1 MSVLQRRHLRRR
13 LLSEVSRNELRTAS
27 ISFVDGDPLTSLRHL
42 QRLIASGYSLEHALA
57 NTAATNPSQEFT
69 EIRALLSRGESMES
83 SCRLLI
89 GALENRKRL
98 SSRDRDAL
106 LTFHSLSLAGAIGGR
121 VCEHLDSLIEM
132 LADRAHLR
140 HERAVQTASASASM
154 RMLTW
159 MPLLCGTW
167 MLIDS
172 ESVRVFLLQSAAGWM
187 CLLAGIALNAMGRL
201 WLQHEVAAC

>member
-1 MSVLQRRHLRRR
+1 MSLLRRRHLRRR
-13 LLSEVSRNELRTAS
+13 LLSEASRKESRTGPLD
-27 ISFVDGDPLTSLRHL
+27 FTDGDPLTSLRHL

-57 NTAATNPSQEFT
+57 NTAVTNPSHEFT
-69 EIRALLSRGESMES
+69 EIRALLSRGESVES

-89 GALENRKRL
+89 GALEGRRRL

-106 LTFHSLSLAGAIGGR
+106 LTFHSLSLADAIGGR

-132 LADRAHLR
+132 LQDRAHLR
-140 HERAVQTASASASM
+140 HERAVQAASASASM

-187 CLLAGIALNAMGRL
+187 CLLGGIALNLLGRL
-201 WLQHEVAAC
+201 WLRHEVAAC